1 MEKEKHS
8 KKNGEQRE
16 KQAEATSTDKKTK
29 NDSANKPVKTKD
41 SGKKA
46 NKRKKTK
53 DAGKKNKKNIFAMP
67 NIKIG
72 QKYLVAFILSAILFL
87 MVGSIV
93 YVFLSVAGKDI
104 QKIEDESLRANEMA
118 KLASLFQR
126 KDTLMADLIISEHE
140 NYVELFEDTSEEFDA
155 LIAELEPYMR
165 TEEEKELF
173 KHIKNNDE
181 RLNLMLNNIANT
193 ILNEHISI
201 DDTLL
206 RRQSTVLLTTTLGY
220 VEDLIEMMQDG
231 QAESVKNAN
240 SSLNQTIIILFLA
253 GIIAL
258 ISGSI
263 FIFLISR
270 NITDN
275 LNNIVETTTNI
286 SKGKLNVPEITYRGK
301 DEIGKLAVS
310 VNTMKNNIHSIL
322 SKVANASQAVAASS
336 EELTQS
342 ANEVKEGSEQVTT
355 TMEDLATGAETQANS
370 ASDLSESM
378 NSFVRMV
385 QASEQYGAEVAAT
398 SDNVTKATH
407 EGTELMNEAIR
418 QMEQIH
424 TIMSQS
430 VAQVQGLDQQS
441 EEISK
446 LVAVI
451 RDIAD
456 QTNLLALN
464 AAIEAARAGEHGQGF
479 AVVADEVRKLAEQ
492 VGASV
497 SEITKIVSDIQKETD
512 HVVDSLNSGY
522 KEVQAGSEHISRT
535 GENFASIDKTVRDMV
550 EKINSISANLKNIA
564 DNSFS
569 MNNLIEEI
577 ASVSEEAAAGVEE
590 AAASTQQTA
599 SSMDEV
605 SHNADE
611 LAELAEQLNKEIE
624 AFQLK

>member
-29 NDSANKPVKTKD
+29 NDSANKTVKTKD